1 MYHYFT
7 IFAISYFGEEPG
19 KKLQIRIFR
28 KYTFQRIDEK
38 HSFRLKK
45 PLNGTFEERYCWH

>member
-45 PLNGTFEERYCWH
+45 PLNGTFEERYC